1 MCPSRDWEVWACSNS
16 LQGLPK
22 AQAWPLGPLNRTR
35 TQSPHTCRAPG
46 KRPGG
51 GHCRRLTMLLSG
63 VQASRR
69 KRGSSP
75 VNTNQKAAL
84 PAQRVSGPLRWVHS
98 PGVLG
103 THLQLSQMQAAE
115 PHSLHAQLHSK
126 GKDEALATLA
136 GSVSTAA
143 APAVTDVPRGRICT
157 AWPSRFRM
165 SSTGEPRVT
174 VCGLLPS
181 SVPSHR
187 AGQPQACGRGPG
199 SLHSGSVQFPCLH
212 RVTLHLLTHDPL
224 TKVKPRHQDQGH
236 AAGLQAVTAEPL
248 RVWAAPSSQFQG
260 TARISK
266 QLTSQTAVWP
276 LCCFV

>member
-1 MCPSRDWEVWACSNS
+1 MPGSWEKARRWS
-16 LQGLPK
+16 LPQTHG
-22 AQAWPLGPLNRTR
+22 
-35 TQSPHTCRAPG
+35 APFWG
-46 KRPGG
+46 TGISEEAR
-51 GHCRRLTMLLSG
+51 LLSG
-63 VQASRR
+63 KHQPEGSPASPEGVGPSEMGAQPRSF
-69 KRGSSP
+69 GDTSP
-75 VNTNQKAAL
+75 
-84 PAQRVSGPLRWVHS
+84 
-98 PGVLG
+98 
-103 THLQLSQMQAAE
+103 LSQMQAAE